1 MFGNIATA
9 YLLQWM
15 LFFLRKHKLAIT
27 LHGVVSLKKVNKNFV
42 RENNSKLPVWLVKLS
57 FKIIY
62 KPLCIWPKK
71 VVVHEEYF
79 KNILVDEYGAKA
91 DKIEVIHLGVEN
103 LTSLQKNEACE
114 RIKLD
119 SSRDLVLFMGYA
131 TGYKGIDLLIEGFCE
146 YSKNNPN
153 AYLIIGAGK
162 HSKLKND
169 EEYLKE
175 YARLQN
181 KAQRLISGNQ
191 YEWAGFIKEDDI
203 VTYYSASDVS
213 IIPYTISMS
222 SSGPMAFAIGY
233 EKPFLAS
240 DVFSEV
246 IEDKNIIFKRTPS
259 DLSKK
264 LDEFFK
270 NKENFRKGLGKMK
283 EERLWDNIGKQT
295 YKIYK

>member
-1 MFGNIATA
+1 LEYIEIEKGRSKKTLQNYDH
-9 YLLQWM
+9 YLSR
-15 LFFLRKHKLAIT
+15 FF
-27 LHGVVSLKKVNKNFV
+27 
-42 RENNSKLPVWLVKLS
+42 E
-57 FKIIY
+57 
-62 KPLCIWPKK
+62 
-71 VVVHEEYF
+71 
-79 KNILVDEYGAKA
+79 
-91 DKIEVIHLGVEN
+91 
-103 LTSLQKNEACE
+103 
-114 RIKLD
+114 
-119 SSRDLVLFMGYA
+119 
-131 TGYKGIDLLIEGFCE
+131 
-146 YSKNNPN
+146 
-153 AYLIIGAGK
+153 